1 MTSIENR
8 VEHQFDDAAT
18 MAGTLAAMVATQLIE
33 AVQQR
38 GMASLVVSGG
48 KSPIPFF
55 AALRVLPLDWSR
67 VWITLAD
74 ERWVDPSSAD
84 SNERLL
90 REHLLR
96 DAAAAAHW
104 LPLKS
109 AFATADEGLAA
120 SNATLAE
127 IPKPFDVV
135 VLGMGEDGHTA
146 SLFPGASGLVAALA
160 PDDPATLLA
169 AITPPAAAHQRI
181 TMRLATLLDSRC
193 IHLPLGGD
201 SKLAVYRRALA
212 ENDPLQW
219 PIAAVLHQPD
229 VPVNV
234 WLN

>member
-18 MAGTLAAMVATQLIE
+18 LAETLAAMVATQLAE

-38 GMASLVVSGG
+38 GVASLVVSGG

-55 AALRVLPLDWSR
+55 AALRMLPLDWSR

-74 ERWVDPSSAD
+74 ERWVEPDSAD

-96 DAAAAAHW
+96 DAAAAARFV
-104 LPLKS
+104 PLKS
-109 AFATADEGLAA
+109 AFASADDGLAA
-120 SNATLAE
+120 SSAALAD
-127 IPKPFDVV
+127 IPRPFDVV

-160 PDDPATLLA
+160 PGDPAGLLA
-169 AITPPAAAHQRI
+169 AITPLTAAHRRI

-201 SKLAVYRRALA
+201 TKLAVYRRALA

-234 WLN
+234 WLS